1 MSLIRPMIALTG
13 RLICNDTAQ
22 MMMALSLLPEH
33 VRLSRAEPGCL
44 RFDIWQDEDPMVWH
58 LSELFA
64 DADAFAAH
72 QTRTAASEWGEQS
85 HGIARDFVKREISP
99 VLREEQPSDIDS
111 IDSLLREAFGGP
123 DEAGLV
129 SELRKQGDLQFSL
142 VAEAGGVVIGHLGL
156 SPLTGDVSALALAP
170 VAVAPKLQRRGVGAA
185 MVHHALD
192 RAGRIP
198 VVVLG
203 DPEYY
208 GAFGFVP
215 VALNSP
221 YAGPY
226 LQAHGGIAPHSEI
239 RHADAFGQL

>member
-1 MSLIRPMIALTG
+1 
-13 RLICNDTAQ
+13 
-22 MMMALSLLPEH
+22 
-33 VRLSRAEPGCL
+33 
-44 RFDIWQDEDPMVWH
+44 MVWN

-72 QTRTAASEWGEQS
+72 QKRTAASDWGEQS
-85 HGIARDFVKREISP
+85 HGIARDFVKREVSP
-99 VLREEQPSDIDS
+99 VLREEQPSDIDG
-111 IDSLLREAFGGP
+111 IDSMLREAFGGT
-123 DEAGLV
+123 DEARLVAGL
-129 SELRKQGDLQFSL
+129 RAQGDLQFSL
-142 VAEAGGVVIGHLGL
+142 VAEAGGVVIGHLGF

-185 MVHHALD
+185 MIHHALG
-192 RAGRIP
+192 RAGRTP
-198 VVVLG
+198 VIVLG

-208 GAFGFVP
+208 GTFGFAP

-226 LQAHGGIAPHSEI
+226 LQAHGKIAPHSHI